1 MPDSPFD
8 DYLDLV
14 EAAREL
20 GIHPQ
25 SLRRLI
31 KQKRVPAVLFAGKYL
46 IERDKLEMFKSNYDP
61 GPAASRSAA
70 SSSAVHSLPTQ
81 GDRGR
86 PRSSRLCPSRA
97 AGGWRWTWRPLAARH
112 RRPSRGGRV
121 GCGARGGGS
130 GGAPMRVGWL

>member
-31 KQKRVPAVLFAGKYL
+31 KQKRVPATMFAGKYL

-61 GPAASRSAA
+61 TAGPQADSAPA
-70 SSSAVHSLPTQ
+70 
-81 GDRGR
+81 
-86 PRSSRLCPSRA
+86 
-97 AGGWRWTWRPLAARH
+97 LALVF
-112 RRPSRGGRV
+112 P
-121 GCGARGGGS
+121 
-130 GGAPMRVGWL
+130 